1 MILRH
6 SPWPSSSA
14 AFAPQASLPTSV
26 SVAFTP
32 AGRRPTVLR
41 GEDRMIEERQNRLG
55 FDAECAPVMPDNPN
69 LVNLLLKKLEEGSN
83 SDGDGV
89 K

>member
-1 MILRH
+1 
-6 SPWPSSSA
+6 
-14 AFAPQASLPTSV
+14 
-26 SVAFTP
+26 
-32 AGRRPTVLR
+32 
-41 GEDRMIEERQNRLG
+41 MIEERQNRLG